1 MKTYRPLGFLKA
13 FIFIAIMAVILV
25 AYSPVQAALQCS
37 DSIDNDGDG
46 QIDYGGVTCPTLLN
60 LIKNSSFEIPWFS
73 TSCGSGYGCG
83 WINPTSLP
91 DWDLTTPYT
100 EIQHTANLFGV
111 SPPDGV
117 ASMEL
122 DSPNNG
128 FSQTITLSQANLPLT
143 LSFYYSPRPGYGNQ
157 LMEVLWNNESVAFVG
172 GSSGVSFVKYT
183 YDVIGQLGDNTL
195 SFISRGNGYGGG
207 NLLDNVV
214 LKQVSSCVPVPADT
228 DCTSSQDDSESPTPP
243 ACSSNTDCGSNG
255 YTGSNFCQSNSVY
268 QNYTT
273 YTCNNP
279 GTAQSYCSTNTNP
292 QLQTTCS
299 SNQTCQA
306 GACVNQNISCS
317 SNTDCGSNGYT
328 GSNFCQSNS
337 VYKNYLT
344 YTCNNAGTTQSYC
357 STNTVANLQQT
368 CNSNQTCSSGS
379 CNNQNTCTQNSY
391 KQCGAGNS
399 VYWYDSCGSQGSLY
413 QVCNSNQV
421 CSGSICQNTYVNNI
435 YNNYTNHS
443 FRGCENNIA
452 YWYDSNGT
460 RQDIYQNCNLT
471 NQACNNGSCVGSTY
485 TNTTTSTV
493 ISNPYV
499 LHYTTKCYNSNV
511 YWYDN
516 KGKVQDLNQTCTD
529 SNSCTVDGCT
539 SGNCQNV
546 LKCDGSTCAV
556 GSADYVRYC
565 STQTV
570 SCTITPQGGTINT
583 TPTNGNLTASIS
595 ENSFT
600 DFLKQWYLWII
611 VAIILIF
618 LFFMAF
624 RRSAVE

>member
-1 MKTYRPLGFLKA
+1 MIAFFIKQEYVLLPYSMCIIKINNSMKINSRTICVSLSVSLMMFFVLAFSADTQTASA
-13 FIFIAIMAVILV
+13 FIVGPNTSSYCPNNNSAAPIDYVLV
-25 AYSPVQAALQCS
+25 APAYPQTPAYTSGFVYDTRTTSSTLNPGDKVFLAGYRVGTDPEQSYYTDDAL
-37 DSIDNDGDG
+37 DVATSIG
-46 QIDYGGVTCPTLLN
+46 TLTHSYAGACNGL
-60 LIKNSSFEIPWFS
+60 LPETVPWDITSIFS
-73 TSCGSGYGCG
+73 TGSESSPYSITANYTFRDICGAGISHSDYYLTVVHCGTGQSCTPNDHKQCVGNNVYWYNSCGAQESLYQTCG
-83 WINPTSLP
+83 
-91 DWDLTTPYT
+91 
-100 EIQHTANLFGV
+100 
-111 SPPDGV
+111 
-117 ASMEL
+117 
-122 DSPNNG
+122 
-128 FSQTITLSQANLPLT
+128 
-143 LSFYYSPRPGYGNQ
+143 
-157 LMEVLWNNESVAFVG
+157 
-172 GSSGVSFVKYT
+172 
-183 YDVIGQLGDNTL
+183 
-195 SFISRGNGYGGG
+195 
-207 NLLDNVV
+207 
-214 LKQVSSCVPVPADT
+214 
-228 DCTSSQDDSESPTPP
+228 
-243 ACSSNTDCGSNG
+243 
-255 YTGSNFCQSNSVY
+255 
-268 QNYTT
+268 
-273 YTCNNP
+273 
-279 GTAQSYCSTNTNP
+279 
-292 QLQTTCS
+292 

>member
-228 DCTSSQDDSESPTPP
+228 DCTSSQDDSESPTPT

-268 QNYTT
+268 QNYT
-273 YTCNNP
+273 
-279 GTAQSYCSTNTNP
+279 
-292 QLQTTCS
+292 
-299 SNQTCQA
+299 
-306 GACVNQNISCS
+306 
-317 SNTDCGSNGYT
+317 
-328 GSNFCQSNS
+328 
-337 VYKNYLT
+337 T